1 MTRIKVLTREEMN
14 AEQRAAFDD
23 AKAAGAPTGGPYTAY
38 IRMPKLMRATRE
50 VSDILRGSALTG
62 RERQMAV
69 LIAIR
74 HWDANYPWAVQVR
87 ASLAAGLDQATIDA
101 INARQRPALTDA
113 RERAAY
119 DVATELLTS
128 HRMTDATYANA
139 DKLFGTGTLVALVAA
154 VGYFSMVA
162 NTANAFDV
170 TPPDDAPA
178 RLMG

>member
-1 MTRIKVLTREEMN
+1 MTRIKVLTRDEMN

-38 IRMPKLMRATRE
+38 IRMPALMRATRV

-87 ASLAAGLDQATIDA
+87 ASLAAGLDQTTIDKVGRTLPPVA
-101 INARQRPALTDA
+101 APENPSHATAPAPGSFARAGSACRRAWRACIASPPGPSALGCRGQR
-113 RERAAY
+113 RAA
-119 DVATELLTS
+119 
-128 HRMTDATYANA
+128 
-139 DKLFGTGTLVALVAA
+139 AA
-154 VGYFSMVA
+154 VL
-162 NTANAFDV
+162 
-170 TPPDDAPA
+170 
-178 RLMG
+178 RLSATNIV